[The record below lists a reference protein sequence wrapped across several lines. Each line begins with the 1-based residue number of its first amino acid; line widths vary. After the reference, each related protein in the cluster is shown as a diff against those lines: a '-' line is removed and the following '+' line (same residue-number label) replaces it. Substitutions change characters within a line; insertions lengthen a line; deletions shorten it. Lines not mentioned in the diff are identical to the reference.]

1 VGNTALDS
9 RLLGAPDEP
18 SRSARLRHAIAN
30 AATSPREVWRFARKA
45 YVQDWESKRS
55 LTDVADSAAPAI
67 KRHAEALA
75 PTALPI
81 RVLDHYVE
89 PLFVA
94 SAVAGIVVGL
104 IAPQA
109 WLDDPAGGSQWLLV
123 LGIWLPAAVIGGA
136 LNLAPFSERVQRVNT
151 EAGHL
156 LLNVGIGCLW
166 VALVLGI
173 DRWGAPFGFG
183 DTVAYSISAGALSAG
198 AMNVG
203 LIMLIAAYVTLEYTL
218 RRLAIKRHADSVFV
232 QSLLE
237 ALTDLFFLDGRDHG
251 HRGLDPRRDAVR
263 YLETAAVA
271 AERFLPRQLA
281 PGDEATA
288 KWLGERGAEWAA
300 AVRSHKRWV
309 LTQRTKDERATDR
322 LRRTVEAAAR
332 GDWNDLDRRPA
343 YQASRRSML
352 RTLVGTTLRGASPL
366 AVVILLRAFGVPG
379 LEGAIGNYVLIGS
392 GVWLVLSFLA
402 QYDPLF
408 GAKIGAAADISKTL
422 RGG

>member
-18 SRSARLRHAIAN
+18 SRSARLRHAIAH

-45 YVQDWESKRS
+45 YVHEWESKRS
-55 LTDVADSAAPAI
+55 LTDVSDSAAPAI

-81 RVLDHYVE
+81 RLLDHYVE

-104 IAPQA
+104 LVPQA
-109 WLDDPAGGSQWLLV
+109 WLDDPVGGGEWMQV
-123 LGIWLPAAVIGGA
+123 LAVWLPLAVIGGA
-136 LNLAPFSERVQRVNT
+136 LNLAPFSKRVQRVNT
-151 EAGHL
+151 ETGHL
-156 LLNVGIGCLW
+156 VLNLALGCLW
-166 VALVLGI
+166 VAVVLGV

-183 DTVAYSISAGALSAG
+183 DATAYSVSAGALSAG
-198 AMNVG
+198 VMNVG
-203 LIMLIAAYVTLEYTL
+203 LIMLIAAYVALEYTL
-218 RRLAIKRHADSVFV
+218 RRIAIKRHADSVFV

-237 ALTDLFFLDGRDHG
+237 ALTDVFFLDGRDYG
-251 HRGLDPRRDAVR
+251 QRGLDPRRDAMR
-263 YLETAAVA
+263 YLETAAVS
-271 AERFLPRQLA
+271 AERFLPRMLA

-288 KWLGERGAEWAA
+288 KWLGERGAEWAS

-309 LTQRTKDERATDR
+309 LTQRTKDERGVDR
-322 LRRTVEAAAR
+322 LRKTLEAAAR
-332 GDWNDLDRRPA
+332 GEWNDLERRPA
-343 YQASRRSML
+343 FQASRRSML
-352 RTLVGTTLRGASPL
+352 RTLVATILRGASPL
-366 AVVILLRAFGVPG
+366 AAVIVLRALDVPG
-379 LEGAIGNYVLIGS
+379 LDGEIGNYVLIGS
-392 GVWLVLSFLA
+392 GAWLVLSLLA